1 MKYYT
6 CDTERYGFR
15 NKMEE
20 NVMRVNKA
28 KAVLY
33 CLMTAIVATGFHLGV
48 VACKL
53 IAVIV

>member
-1 MKYYT
+1 
-6 CDTERYGFR
+6 
-15 NKMEE
+15 
-20 NVMRVNKA
+20 MRVNKA

>member
-1 MKYYT
+1 MTLKAIGL
-6 CDTERYGFR
+6 EIKWR
-15 NKMEE
+15 K

-53 IAVIV
+53 ISVIV